1 MIFLFCGLLSVTGC
15 NKKVEANG
23 DCPDSIACGTTGP
36 LTWVLSKDGT
46 LTISGKGEM
55 PDYDYFENA
64 SYPHTTSPWDDY
76 RDYITNVI
84 IGDNVRKIGKM
95 AFFSCSLKSVTI
107 GSSVNFI
114 GDGAFSI
121 CASLTE
127 IIIYRETPPIMSNKF
142 ESITEVFLSVSK
154 QNCTLWVPAVSIEA
168 YRAADVWKNFYKM
181 GIIGEPNSI
190 TIGYDNWTLSNG
202 GLLTI
207 FGMGDI
213 GNYNGISSNY
223 PTWYCYR
230 ESIIQVVIDEGI
242 RRIGDESFNGYINLT
257 SIAIANSV
265 TSIGKAAFSFCN
277 SLTTV
282 TIPNSVSTID
292 CWAFSNCRGLS
303 YVTIGNSVTFISTST
318 FDNCENLSKIIIY
331 TEVPPFFIND
341 YCTHY
346 TNDTFFHNVN
356 KTACTLYVP
365 AGSEEAYRTA
375 EGWKDFVNIKTI
387 Q

>member
-1 MIFLFCGLLSVTGC
+1 MSVAGC
-15 NKKVEANG
+15 NQNLKPDDDNVCSTPIAN
-23 DCPDSIACGTTGP
+23 GTTGT
-36 LTWVLSKDGT
+36 LTWVLCEDGT
-46 LTISGKGEM
+46 LTISGEGEM
-55 PDYDYFENA
+55 PDFIPNYTDGY
-64 SYPHTTSPWDDY
+64 SLTPWREY
-76 RDYITNVI
+76 CDYITKVI
-84 IGDNVRKIGKM
+84 IDDDVSRIGNF
-95 AFFSCSLKSVTI
+95 AFYKCGKLTSVTI

-114 GDGAFSI
+114 GDEAFSI
-121 CASLTE
+121 CSNLTE
-127 IIIYRETPPIMSNKF
+127 IINYRETPPIMMSKY
-142 ESITEVFLSVSK
+142 ESITGVFRYLSK
-154 QNCTLWVPAVSIEA
+154 HNCTLWVPAVSLEA

-190 TIGYDNWTLSNG
+190 TICYDNWTLSNC

-207 FGMGDI
+207 SGTGDI
-213 GNYNGISSNY
+213 GNYNGISSSY

-230 ESIIQVVIDEGI
+230 ESIIQVVIDDGI
-242 RRIGDESFNGYINLT
+242 RRVGDEAFYGYINLT
-257 SIAIANSV
+257 SISIANSV
-265 TSIGKAAFSFCN
+265 TSIGRAAFSDCI

-282 TIPNSVSTID
+282 AIPNSVSTIE
-292 CWAFSNCRGLS
+292 CWAFSDCSGLS
-303 YVTIGNSVTFISTST
+303 YVIIGNAVTSISTST

-331 TEVPPFFIND
+331 TEVPPFIND

-365 AGSEEAYRTA
+365 AGSEEAYRSA